1 MRPSLLAACALAAL
15 SCQRQKLQRVLPEG
29 VRVDVFPQVSRAQLD
44 ALFVVDNAD
53 HIAPHQAKVAESF
66 HRFLGYLDKNQIDY
80 HVGIVSTDVATQ
92 GAKYQGGGEKQYFAA
107 GDADVAQNVAQAVR
121 ALGDKGSP
129 VEAALEQLD
138 AALRLP
144 PKDFLRPGAALFLVA
159 VTDDDDP
166 WSPGEDLYYFRAF
179 KQTKGAG
186 NDALVTFSAIAGDV
200 PNGCT
205 IADPRNPAASF
216 VADPAV
222 RLKALAQATGGVFHS
237 LCDPSF
243 DAVFDQLGATAAG
256 LQRNFRLAKTPD
268 LATLAVFV
276 RAPCDVRPGAL
287 SACAQTSNE
296 CQETAPAIVCTPVK
310 GAVDGWSYDASTNS
324 VVFSGAA
331 VPPRGSLVEVQYKEP
346 GR

>member
-1 MRPSLLAACALAAL
+1 MRPLLFAACALAAF

-29 VRVDVFPQVSRAQLD
+29 VRVDVFPQVARAQLD

-53 HIAPHQAKVAESF
+53 HIAPHQSKVAESF
-66 HRFLGYLDKNQIDY
+66 HRFLAYLDRNQIDY
-80 HVGIVSTDVATQ
+80 HVGILSTDVANQ
-92 GAKYQGGGEKQYFAA
+92 GAKFQGGGDKQFFSAA
-107 GDADVAQNVAQAVR
+107 DSDVAQHVADTVR
-121 ALGDKGSP
+121 SLGDKGSP

-138 AALRLP
+138 AALKLP
-144 PKDFLRPGAALFLVA
+144 PPAFLRPGAALFLVA

-166 WSPGEDLYYFRAF
+166 WSPGDDLYYYRAF
-179 KQTKGAG
+179 KQAKAAG
-186 NDALVTFSAIAGDV
+186 NDGLVTFSAIAGDV

-205 IADPRNPAASF
+205 IADPRNPSASF
-216 VADPAV
+216 VAEPAA
-222 RLKALAQATGGVFHS
+222 RLKGLAAATGGVFHS

-256 LQRNFRLAKTPD
+256 LQRNFRLAKIPD

-276 RAPCDVRPGAL
+276 RAPCDVKVAAL

-296 CQETAPAIVCTPVK
+296 CGESVPAIVCTPVK
-310 GAVDGWSYDASTNS
+310 GAADGWSYDAQTNS
-324 VVFSGAA
+324 IAFTGAA

-346 GR
+346 GL